1 MVNFAAISQGYN
13 DRNDFNRNKRLE
25 VMKLFEEFKRSNPYA
40 TMADFQSFRDQ
51 VSGGRNYLAG
61 GVGNDEAL
69 RRIVQTNEAKRQQE
83 ERAVKNQEA
92 LDRQTFINTLKPQIT
107 EELLNMSPDSEGK
120 YDYAGAINNIKTMHG
135 GSFPFD
141 LDITNFVTEPDR
153 QRAVQA
159 QLLEKKPLAQA
170 YIESLSDPNDVNA
183 KEFAQ
188 MYSLPDNVANELIKS
203 AKDSYSSTRQEQ
215 VQKVGKE
222 ATVDL
227 ERYAQT
233 YGMTFEEAKDRL
245 DELYSG
251 NDLYSE
257 WVGVEIDGMKA
268 TFDRVQS
275 GVAETKTQETR
286 TKADTLLADNRGEVL
301 DIINKHG
308 NSDAARAAIKKILT
322 TRLTP
327 TQQTLLGEGYVDSV
341 FDGLVARLQ
350 EKQQDQFAGK
360 RAAQDEA
367 NLSIPREI
375 KDTAKARID
384 GFYNSKDGT
393 FKNDGELLVAA
404 KEMSNLFYIDDN
416 ALAVIGSVAK
426 EIAGKDLSLIEK
438 RNIFTKALTDAGQP
452 TFNEHLEQRVELSV
466 TTNGVREPQTFD
478 TYYNSRTSDMK
489 EIRNQTVKLTDDIYS
504 SNKST
509 EEKIA
514 AIRKLKER
522 FENEIFHYNKVTAQ
536 DKRTS
541 IGTVSGDSTYIWLD
555 PTTPWNQEKIDDL
568 PNGLNGIKERLDIE
582 LNKYQEELEKEKAEN
597 TVSSNNNTTT
607 NNTTTNSP
615 IPANSAF
622 IATTILEELEKGSG
636 LTSPFSTIEDRIA
649 FNQTEAKGKRADTTN
664 VKRQDMLSLLQDPAS
679 VGHTVEL
686 IKAKISQ
693 LEGNRKTSGRAD
705 ALKKVLQNLEA
716 HLQTLN

>member
-1 MVNFAAISQGYN
+1 MQN
-13 DRNDFNRNKRLE
+13 
-25 VMKLFEEFKRSNPYA
+25 
-40 TMADFQSFRDQ
+40 
-51 VSGGRNYLAG
+51 
-61 GVGNDEAL
+61 
-69 RRIVQTNEAKRQQE
+69 
-83 ERAVKNQEA
+83 
-92 LDRQTFINTLKPQIT
+92 
-107 EELLNMSPDSEGK
+107 ELLNMGK
-120 YDYAGAINNIKTMHG
+120 IGDGKNTDKEYDYAGAATNIKNMFGGTM
-135 GSFPFD
+135 PFD
-141 LDITNFVTEPDR
+141 LDLTNILSEPNR
-153 QRAVQA
+153 AKAVQTKVLEMTPQA
-159 QLLEKKPLAQA
+159 QT
-170 YIESLSDPNDVNA
+170 YINSLSDPNDANA
-183 KEFAQ
+183 KDFAS
-188 MYSLPDNVANELIKS
+188 MFNLPEGVATQLLDS
-203 AKDSYSSTRQEQ
+203 AKDSYNSTRQEQ
-215 VQKVGKE
+215 VQRVGKE

-233 YGMTFEEAKDRL
+233 YGMTFEEAKARL
-245 DELYSG
+245 DELYQG
-251 NDLYSE
+251 NDLYNE
-257 WVGVEIDGMKA
+257 WVGVELDGMQA

-286 TKADTLLADNRGEVL
+286 TQADTLLADNRREVL
-301 DIINKHG
+301 GIINRLG
-308 NSDAARAAIKKILT
+308 ESEAAKEAIKKILT

-341 FDGLVARLQ
+341 FDGLVKQLQ
-350 EKQQDQFAGK
+350 EKQEDQFQGK

-367 NLSIPREI
+367 NLGIPREI
-375 KDTAKARID
+375 KDTASARIEGVYD
-384 GFYNSKDGT
+384 SQDGT
-393 FKNDGELLVAA
+393 FKNDGELLIAA

-426 EIAGKDLSLIEK
+426 EIAGKDLSFIEK
-438 RNIFTKALTDAGQP
+438 KNVFTKALTDAGQP

-466 TTNGVREPQTFD
+466 TKNGVREPQTFD

-582 LNKYQEELEKEKAEN
+582 LNNYQQELEKEKAEN

-615 IPANSAF
+615 VPANNAF

-649 FNQTEAKGKRADTTN
+649 FNQTEATGKRADTTN

-693 LEGNRKTSGRAD
+693 LEGNRKTSGRAN